1 MVSLLGIGLSAALWL
16 GLPWYFI
23 CKMCPRIPK
32 VINLL
37 ALMGMYA
44 FFTYLKP
51 KAIPLEM
58 VASLMV
64 VFPGI
69 MAVIRKEAQKVP
81 GIFCTLSGC
90 AIVGYCFL
98 LFFFRWE
105 PPGTDPIKWGS
116 LARLIEETGT
126 VPGDTRPLA
135 PVTDLKSAFMG
146 VPIVVAIL
154 HTGGF
159 NDWERLLNFSECLA
173 LCLFVFGM
181 ASALEI
187 WFEKSVAEWASFLAL
202 VLFTVPQQYLAW
214 GGTPTL
220 LGATAGF
227 TLLSFLRQ
235 LAVKPTSFWELTLYG
250 WAVAFAAYAHP
261 IGFAVSILVCF
272 PVALS
277 QKVPGTFLLPGIF
290 LLSAL
295 FFSPFFLRWSFGVS
309 EKELNL
315 VWAWQKQMSPFLFRT
330 EYGWVYNMYIQLS
343 SYVWNTAAWISMF
356 LLAFGVLWGRR
367 KILLPFLWMSAMV
380 IILVDNVRSWWLPFS
395 FLLYPERVATL
406 WVFPLSL
413 ALAWL
418 VETFFVAAGR
428 RRPVAGV
435 FLLAIGILCV
445 RQFQSR
451 LLPLLFHSDL
461 ALEDKAAMKF
471 IQTHVPKDD
480 CIEIHGKGSG
490 TWTAVLAFRCTV
502 PFHGLGMNSLDEET
516 ASRTPK
522 WRYES
527 FSQVKSPPSN
537 GTVAFDNGAKVI
549 RLNVAKYHEED

>member
-1 MVSLLGIGLSAALWL
+1 MVSLLGIGFSAAFWL
-16 GLPWYFI
+16 GFPWYFI
-23 CKMCPRIPK
+23 CNMCPRIPK
-32 VINLL
+32 VISLL

-44 FFTYLKP
+44 FFTYIKP
-51 KAIPLEM
+51 KTIPLEV
-58 VASLMV
+58 VASLIV
-64 VFPGI
+64 IFPGI
-69 MAVIRKEAQKVP
+69 VAVVRARALRKSPDKKRRFFPMA
-81 GIFCTLSGC
+81 LSGC

-98 LFFFRWE
+98 LLFFRWE

-126 VPGDTRPLA
+126 IPGDTRPLT

-154 HTGGF
+154 HIGGF

-173 LCLFVFGM
+173 LSLFVFAM

-220 LGATAGF
+220 IGATAGF

-235 LAVKPTSFWELTLYG
+235 LVVKPTFRELTLYG
-250 WAVAFAAYAHP
+250 GAVAFAAYAHP
-261 IGFAVSILVCF
+261 IGFAGSILVCL
-272 PVALS
+272 PVVLS
-277 QKVPGTFLLPGIF
+277 HTGTFRMF
-290 LLSAL
+290 LLGMVSAL
-295 FFSPFFLRWSFGVS
+295 VFAPFFFRWGFGVS
-309 EKELNL
+309 AEELNR
-315 VWAWQKQMSPFLFRT
+315 VWTWQKQMSPYLFRT

-343 SYVWNTAAWISMF
+343 SYVWNTAAWVSMF
-356 LLAFGVLWGRR
+356 LLAFGAIRGRR
-367 KILLPFLWMSAMV
+367 KILLPFVCMSAMV
-380 IILVDNVRSWWLPFS
+380 IILVDNVRTWWLPFS
-395 FLLYPERVATL
+395 FLLYPERVGTL
-406 WVFPLSL
+406 WIFPLSL

-418 VETFFVAAGR
+418 METFFGAAGIR
-428 RRPVAGV
+428 RLVVGA
-435 FLLAIGILCV
+435 FLLAIGILGFQ
-445 RQFQSR
+445 QFQSR

-461 ALEDKAAMKF
+461 APEDKTAMEF

-490 TWTAVLAFRCTV
+490 AWTAVLAFRCTV
-502 PFHGLGMNSLDEET
+502 PFHGLGMNSVDEET

-527 FSQVKSPPSN
+527 FSQIKSPPSDN
-537 GTVAFDNGAKVI
+537 KVAFDNGAKVI
-549 RLNVAKYHEED
+549 QLNVAGP